1 MGAIRIASAALT
13 GAAALSLAAPA
24 AMAAGT
30 STNASNTTSFA
41 FSVTPSMSAPGG
53 QVTLN
58 VTGCA
63 GTATASSGVFNT
75 VSIPADSSRNATVD
89 VNAKRGASYT
99 VTFACGSERATSQL
113 TIIGGSQPTISSTV
127 RPPTTT
133 ATTTAPTTPLGVRGG
148 LGGSVDTAGTW
159 EMAAGA
165 ALVAAAGGGSLFYLR
180 RRVARRQR
188 W

>member
-13 GAAALSLAAPA
+13 GAAALSLAAPVA
-24 AMAAGT
+24 TAAGT

-75 VSIPADSSRNATVD
+75 VSIPANSSRNATVD

-113 TIIGGSQPTISSTV
+113 TIIGGSQPTISSTL
-127 RPPTTT
+127 RPPTT
-133 ATTTAPTTPLGVRGG
+133 AAPTTPLGVRGG

-165 ALVAAAGGGSLFYLR
+165 ALVAAAGGGALFHLR

>member
-13 GAAALSLAAPA
+13 GAAALSLAAPV

-75 VSIPADSSRNATVD
+75 VSIPPDSSRNATVD

-99 VTFACGSERATSQL
+99 VTFACGSQRATSQL
-113 TIIGGSQPTISSTV
+113 TIIGGSQPTISSTL
-127 RPPTTT
+127 RPPSTP
-133 ATTTAPTTPLGVRGG
+133 TTTAPTTPLGVRGG

-165 ALVAAAGGGSLFYLR
+165 ALVAAAGGGALFYLR